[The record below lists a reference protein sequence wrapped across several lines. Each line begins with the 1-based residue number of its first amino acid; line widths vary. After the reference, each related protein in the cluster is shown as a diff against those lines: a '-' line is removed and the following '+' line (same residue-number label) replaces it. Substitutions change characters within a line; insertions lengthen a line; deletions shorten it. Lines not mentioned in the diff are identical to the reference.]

1 MRQNIFFENKV
12 CLNARIVDKIH
23 ARFMSQPTDFIL
35 IKNGRIIDPANGTDK
50 VGNVAVA
57 NGKIVATLT
66 PEQESQARVIDASGK
81 IVAPGFVDLN
91 AHLYQPGKTAR
102 ETFASGTT
110 AAAAGG
116 FTTVVCSPDEKICI
130 DNAGTVRLIKELT
143 DADAIVSVLPAG
155 NITLGGKGESLAP
168 VGTLKKAGC
177 IAITDSTGGVSNNEI
192 MRCALDYSKM
202 FDIAVFDHCQDSS
215 MTTTGVMH
223 AGAEALHLGLR
234 GLPRAA
240 EDIVVS
246 SDILLCE
253 ATHSR
258 LHLQHIS
265 SGRSVELIRE
275 AKKLG
280 TKITAEVSP
289 QHLLLT
295 DKDIGDYDTNKKI
308 NPPLREES
316 DRRALIA
323 GLKDGTIDAI
333 ASDHTPRTPTEK
345 DCEFDYAPFG
355 VIALETA
362 LATTLEA
369 LYASGEM
376 PLPQIVEKL
385 TSAPAKILGID
396 AGTLSV
402 GANADIVVFDA
413 DAEWTPTADALK
425 SNSRNCAV
433 LGRKLHGRVLTTICH
448 GKIVYEA

>member
-1 MRQNIFFENKV
+1 ME
-12 CLNARIVDKIH
+12 H
-23 ARFMSQPTDFIL
+23 PDFIL
-35 IKNGRIIDPANGTDK
+35 VKNGLIIDPANGRER
-50 VGNVAVA
+50 VGDIAIA
-57 NGKIVATLT
+57 HGKIVAELT
-66 PEQESQARVIDASGK
+66 AEQEAQAQILDASGK
-81 IVAPGFVDLN
+81 VVAPGLVDLN
-91 AHLYQPGKTAR
+91 AHIYQPGKTAR
-102 ETFASGTT
+102 ETFASGTA

-116 FTTVVCSPDEKICI
+116 FTTIVCTPDENICI
-130 DNAGTVRLIKELT
+130 DNAGTVRLVKELI
-143 DADAIVSVLPAG
+143 DADACISVLPAG

-168 VGTLKKAGC
+168 IGALKKAGC
-177 IAITDSTGGVSNNEI
+177 VAITDSVGGLVNNEI

-215 MTTTGVMH
+215 MTQTGVMH
-223 AGAEALHLGLR
+223 MGAESLHLGLR

-253 ATHSR
+253 STRSR

-316 DRRALIA
+316 DRRALVD

-333 ASDHTPRTPTEK
+333 SSDHSPRTPTEK

-355 VIALETA
+355 VISLETA
-362 LATTLEA
+362 LAVSLEA
-369 LYASGEM
+369 LYHSGAM
-376 PLPQIVEKL
+376 TLPQIIEKW
-385 TSAPAKILGID
+385 TVAPARILGIP
-396 AGTLSV
+396 AGTLSI
-402 GANADIVVFDA
+402 GADA
-413 DAEWTPTADALK
+413 DVVIFDPNSEWIPDAENLR
-425 SNSRNCAV
+425 SNSKNCAV
-433 LGRKLHGRVLTTICH
+433 LGRKLRGQVAATICK
-448 GKIVYEA
+448 GKIVFSRKD

>member
-1 MRQNIFFENKV
+1 
-12 CLNARIVDKIH
+12 
-23 ARFMSQPTDFIL
+23 MSTPDFIL
-35 IKNGRIIDPANGTDK
+35 IKNGTVIDPANAK
-50 VGNVAVA
+50 NAVGDVAVA
-57 NGKIVATLT
+57 FGKIVSGLT
-66 PEQESQARVIDASGK
+66 PAQAAAARVIDAAGK

-91 AHLYQPGKTAR
+91 AHIYQPGKTAR
-102 ETFASGTT
+102 ETFASGTA

-116 FTTVVCSPDEKICI
+116 WTTLVCTPDEKICI
-130 DNAGTVRLIKELT
+130 DNAGTVRLVKELV
-143 DADAIVSVLPAG
+143 DADARVRVLPAG

-168 VGTLKKAGC
+168 VGALKKAGC
-177 IAITDSTGGVSNNEI
+177 VAITDSVGGLVNNEI

-215 MTTTGVMH
+215 MTASGVMH
-223 AGAEALHLGLR
+223 AGAESLHLGLR

-253 ATHSR
+253 ATGAR

-295 DKDIGDYDTNKKI
+295 DKDVGDYDTNKKI

-323 GLKDGTIDAI
+323 GLKDGTLDAV
-333 ASDHTPRTPTEK
+333 ASDHSPRTPTEK

-355 VIALETA
+355 VISLETA
-362 LATTLEA
+362 LGVVLEA
-369 LYASGEM
+369 LFHSGEM
-376 PLPQIVEKL
+376 TLPQIVEKL
-385 TSAPAKILGID
+385 TAAPAKILGIGV
-396 AGTLSV
+396 GTLSE
-402 GANADIVVFDA
+402 GAPADIVIFDA
-413 DAEWTPTADALK
+413 NEEWTPTADALV
-425 SNSRNCAV
+425 SNSKNCAV
-433 LGRKLHGRVLTTICH
+433 LGRRLRGRVCMTICG
-448 GKIVYEA
+448 GKIVFER

>member
-1 MRQNIFFENKV
+1 MK
-12 CLNARIVDKIH
+12 H
-23 ARFMSQPTDFIL
+23 PDFIL
-35 IKNGRIIDPANGTDK
+35 IKNGLIIDPANSVEA
-50 VGNVAVA
+50 VGDLAVA
-57 NGKIVATLT
+57 YGKIVPALT
-66 PEQESQARVIDASGK
+66 PEQEARACIIDASGK
-81 IVAPGFVDLN
+81 TVAPGLVDLN
-91 AHLYQPGKTAR
+91 AHIYQPGKTAR
-102 ETFASGTT
+102 ETFASGTA

-116 FTTVVCSPDEKICI
+116 FTTVVCTPDENICV
-130 DNAGTVRLIKELT
+130 DNAGTVRLVKELIDK
-143 DADAIVSVLPAG
+143 DACINVLPAG

-168 VGTLKKAGC
+168 IGALKKAGC
-177 IAITDSTGGVSNNEI
+177 VAITDSVGGLVNNEI

-223 AGAEALHLGLR
+223 MGAEALHLGLR

-240 EDIVVS
+240 EDIVVA

-253 ATHSR
+253 STRSR

-265 SGRSVELIRE
+265 SGRSVELIRD

-289 QHLLLT
+289 QHLFLT

-316 DRRALIA
+316 DRKALVA

-333 ASDHTPRTPTEK
+333 SSDHSPRTPTEK

-355 VIALETA
+355 VISLETT
-362 LATTLEA
+362 LAVALEA
-369 LYASGEM
+369 LYHSGEM
-376 PLPQIVEKL
+376 TLSQVLEKL
-385 TSAPAKILGID
+385 TLAPAKILGIP

-402 GANADIVVFDA
+402 GADADIVIFDPNSEWIPE
-413 DAEWTPTADALK
+413 AETLK
-425 SNSRNCAV
+425 SNAKNCAV
-433 LGRKLHGRVLTTICH
+433 LGRKLHGRVTTTICK
-448 GKIVYEA
+448 GKLVFQA

>member
-1 MRQNIFFENKV
+1 MT
-12 CLNARIVDKIH
+12 H
-23 ARFMSQPTDFIL
+23 PDFIL
-35 IKNGRIIDPANGTDK
+35 IKNGLIIDPANGREA
-50 VGNVAVA
+50 VGELAVA
-57 NGKIVATLT
+57 HGKIVPALT
-66 PEQESQARVIDASGK
+66 PEQEAQACIIDATGK
-81 IVAPGFVDLN
+81 VVSPGLVDLN
-91 AHLYQPGKTAR
+91 AHIYQPGKTAR
-102 ETFASGTT
+102 ETFASGTA

-116 FTTVVCSPDEKICI
+116 FTTIVCTPDEKICI
-130 DNAGTVRLIKELT
+130 DNAGTVRLVKELI
-143 DADAIVSVLPAG
+143 DADACVTVLPAG

-168 VGTLKKAGC
+168 IGALKKAGC
-177 IAITDSTGGVSNNEI
+177 VAITDSVGGLVNNEI

-202 FDIAVFDHCQDSS
+202 FDVAVFDHCQDSS
-215 MTTTGVMH
+215 MTATGVMH
-223 AGAEALHLGLR
+223 MGAEALHLGLR

-253 ATHSR
+253 STSSR

-265 SGRSVELIRE
+265 SGRSVELIRD

-289 QHLLLT
+289 QHLFLT

-333 ASDHTPRTPTEK
+333 SSDHSPRTPTEK

-355 VIALETA
+355 VISLETA
-362 LATTLEA
+362 LAVSLEA
-369 LYASGEM
+369 LYHCGEM
-376 PLPQIVEKL
+376 TLPQVLEKL
-385 TSAPAKILGID
+385 TVAPAKILGIP
-396 AGTLSV
+396 AGTLSN
-402 GANADIVVFDA
+402 GADADIMIFDPNEEWIPEA
-413 DAEWTPTADALK
+413 DSLK

-433 LGRKLHGRVLTTICH
+433 LGRKLRGRVVTTVCK
-448 GKIVYEA
+448 GKIVFRT

>member
-1 MRQNIFFENKV
+1 
-12 CLNARIVDKIH
+12 
-23 ARFMSQPTDFIL
+23 MSTPDFIL
-35 IKNGRIIDPANGTDK
+35 IKNGTVIDPANAK
-50 VGNVAVA
+50 NAVGDVAVA
-57 NGKIVATLT
+57 FGKIVSGLT
-66 PEQESQARVIDASGK
+66 PEQAAAARVIDAAGK

-91 AHLYQPGKTAR
+91 AHIYQPGKTAR
-102 ETFASGTT
+102 ETFASGTA

-116 FTTVVCSPDEKICI
+116 WTTLVCTPDEKICI
-130 DNAGTVRLIKELT
+130 DNAGTVRLVKELV
-143 DADAIVSVLPAG
+143 DADARVRVLPAG

-168 VGTLKKAGC
+168 VGALKKAGC
-177 IAITDSTGGVSNNEI
+177 AAITDSVGGLVNNEI

-215 MTTTGVMH
+215 MTASGVMH
-223 AGAEALHLGLR
+223 AGAESLHLGLR

-253 ATHSR
+253 ATGAR

-295 DKDIGDYDTNKKI
+295 DKDVGDYDTNKKI

-323 GLKDGTIDAI
+323 GLKDGTLDAV
-333 ASDHTPRTPTEK
+333 ASDHSPRTPTEK

-355 VIALETA
+355 VISLETA
-362 LATTLEA
+362 LGVVLEA
-369 LYASGEM
+369 LFHSGEM
-376 PLPQIVEKL
+376 TLPQIVEKL
-385 TSAPAKILGID
+385 TAAPAKILGIG
-396 AGTLSV
+396 AGTLSE
-402 GANADIVVFDA
+402 GAPADIVIFDA
-413 DAEWTPTADALK
+413 NEEWTPTADALV
-425 SNSRNCAV
+425 SNSKNCAV
-433 LGRKLHGRVLTTICH
+433 LGRRLRGRVCMTICG
-448 GKIVYEA
+448 GKIVFER

>member
-1 MRQNIFFENKV
+1 
-12 CLNARIVDKIH
+12 
-23 ARFMSQPTDFIL
+23 MSTPDFIL
-35 IKNGRIIDPANGTDK
+35 IKNGTVIDPANAK
-50 VGNVAVA
+50 NAVGDVAVA
-57 NGKIVATLT
+57 FGKIVSGLT
-66 PEQESQARVIDASGK
+66 PEQAAAARVIDAAGK

-91 AHLYQPGKTAR
+91 AHIYQPGKTAR
-102 ETFASGTT
+102 ETFASGTA

-116 FTTVVCSPDEKICI
+116 WTTLVCTPDEKICI
-130 DNAGTVRLIKELT
+130 DNAGTVRLVKELV
-143 DADAIVSVLPAG
+143 DADARVRVLPAG

-168 VGTLKKAGC
+168 VGALKKAGC
-177 IAITDSTGGVSNNEI
+177 VAITDSVGGLVNNEI

-215 MTTTGVMH
+215 MTASGVMH
-223 AGAEALHLGLR
+223 AGAESLHLGLR

-253 ATHSR
+253 ATGAR

-295 DKDIGDYDTNKKI
+295 DKDVGDYDTNKKI

-323 GLKDGTIDAI
+323 GLKDGTLDAV
-333 ASDHTPRTPTEK
+333 ASDHSPRTPTEK

-355 VIALETA
+355 VISLETA
-362 LATTLEA
+362 LGVVLEA
-369 LYASGEM
+369 LFHSGEM
-376 PLPQIVEKL
+376 TLPQIVEKL
-385 TSAPAKILGID
+385 TAAPAKILGIG
-396 AGTLSV
+396 AGTLSE
-402 GANADIVVFDA
+402 GAPADIVIFDA
-413 DAEWTPTADALK
+413 NEEWTPTADALV
-425 SNSRNCAV
+425 SNSKNCAV
-433 LGRKLHGRVLTTICH
+433 LGRRLRGRVCVTICG
-448 GKIVYEA
+448 GKIVFER

>member
-1 MRQNIFFENKV
+1 
-12 CLNARIVDKIH
+12 
-23 ARFMSQPTDFIL
+23 MSHPDFIL
-35 IKNGRIIDPANGTDK
+35 IKNGRIIDPANGRDETGDL
-50 VGNVAVA
+50 AVA
-57 NGKIVATLT
+57 DGKIVPALT
-66 PEQESQARVIDASGK
+66 PEQAKQALVIDAAGK
-81 IVAPGFVDLN
+81 VVAPGFVDLN

-102 ETFASGTT
+102 ETFASGT
-110 AAAAGG
+110 ASAAAGG
-116 FTTVVCSPDEKICI
+116 FTTVVCTPDDKICI
-130 DNAGTVRLIKELT
+130 DNAGTVRLVKELI
-143 DADAIVSVLPAG
+143 DADACVHVLPAG
-155 NITLGGKGESLAP
+155 NITIGGKGESLAP
-168 VGTLKKAGC
+168 VGALKKAGC
-177 IAITDSTGGVSNNEI
+177 VAITDSVGGLVNNEI

-223 AGAEALHLGLR
+223 MGAESLHLGLR

-240 EDIVVS
+240 EDIVVA

-253 ATHSR
+253 ATRSR

-295 DKDIGDYDTNKKI
+295 DKDVGDYDTNKKI
-308 NPPLREES
+308 NPPLREEC

-333 ASDHTPRTPTEK
+333 ASDHSPRTPTEK

-369 LYASGEM
+369 LYRSREM
-376 PLPQIVEKL
+376 TLPQIVEKL
-385 TSAPAKILGID
+385 TCAPAKILGIN
-396 AGTLSV
+396 AGTLTV
-402 GANADIVVFDA
+402 GAAADIVVFSPDEA
-413 DAEWTPTADALK
+413 WTPEAKSLR
-425 SNSRNCAV
+425 SNSENCAV
-433 LGRKLHGRVLTTICH
+433 LGRELHGRVSVTICG
-448 GKIVYEA
+448 GKIVFENGKN

>member
-1 MRQNIFFENKV
+1 
-12 CLNARIVDKIH
+12 
-23 ARFMSQPTDFIL
+23 MSHSDFIL
-35 IKNGRIIDPANGTDK
+35 VRNGLIIDPANGREERGDL
-50 VGNVAVA
+50 AVA
-57 NGKIVATLT
+57 DGKIVAALT
-66 PEQESQARVIDASGK
+66 PEQAARARVIDARGNV
-81 IVAPGFVDLN
+81 VAPGFVDLN

-102 ETFASGTT
+102 ETFASGTA

-116 FTTVVCSPDEKICI
+116 FTTVVCTPDDKICV
-130 DNAGTVRLIKELT
+130 DNAGTVRLVKELI
-143 DADAIVSVLPAG
+143 DADARVKVLPAG

-168 VGTLKKAGC
+168 IGALKKAGC
-177 IAITDSTGGVSNNEI
+177 VAITDSVGGLVNNEI

-215 MTTTGVMH
+215 MTATGVMH
-223 AGAEALHLGLR
+223 LGEESLHLGLR

-240 EDIVVS
+240 EDIVVA

-253 ATHSR
+253 ATRSR

-280 TKITAEVSP
+280 TKISAEVSP

-295 DKDIGDYDTNKKI
+295 DKDVGDYDTNKKI

-333 ASDHTPRTPTEK
+333 ASDHSPRTPTEK

-355 VIALETA
+355 VISLETA
-362 LATTLEA
+362 LAVSLEA
-369 LYASGEM
+369 LFRSGEM
-376 PLPQIVEKL
+376 TLPQIVEKL
-385 TSAPAKILGID
+385 APAPAKILGIPT
-396 AGTLSV
+396 GTLSV
-402 GANADIVVFDA
+402 GADADIVIFDPN
-413 DAEWTPTADALK
+413 AEWTPRADALK
-425 SNSRNCAV
+425 SNSKNCAV
-433 LGRKLHGRVLTTICH
+433 LGRTLHGRVLATICG
-448 GKIVYEA
+448 GKIVFENSAA

>member
-1 MRQNIFFENKV
+1 
-12 CLNARIVDKIH
+12 
-23 ARFMSQPTDFIL
+23 MSHPDCIL
-35 IKNGRIIDPANGTDK
+35 IRNGRVIDPASGRDEI
-50 VGNVAVA
+50 GDLAVA
-57 NGKIVATLT
+57 DGKIVSALT
-66 PEQESQARVIDASGK
+66 PEQAERARVIDATGK
-81 IVAPGFVDLN
+81 VIAPGFVDLN

-102 ETFASGTT
+102 ETFASGTA

-116 FTTVVCSPDEKICI
+116 FTTVVCTPDDKICI
-130 DNAGTVRLIKELT
+130 DNAGTVRLVKELV
-143 DADAIVSVLPAG
+143 DADARVNVLPAG

-168 VGTLKKAGC
+168 VGALKKAGC
-177 IAITDSTGGVSNNEI
+177 VAITDSVGGVVNNEI

-215 MTTTGVMH
+215 MTATGVMH
-223 AGAEALHLGLR
+223 MGAEALHLGLR

-240 EDIVVS
+240 EDIVVA

-253 ATHSR
+253 ATRAR

-295 DKDIGDYDTNKKI
+295 DKDVGDYDTNKKI

-316 DRRALIA
+316 DRLALVA

-333 ASDHTPRTPTEK
+333 ASDHSPRTPTEK

-355 VIALETA
+355 VISLETA
-362 LATTLEA
+362 LAVSLEA
-369 LYASGEM
+369 LYRSGEM
-376 PLPQIVEKL
+376 TLPQIVEKL
-385 TSAPAKILGID
+385 TCAPAKILGID
-396 AGTLSV
+396 AGTLAV
-402 GANADIVVFDA
+402 GAAADVVVFDP
-413 DAEWTPTADALK
+413 DAEWTPDADALK
-425 SNSRNCAV
+425 SNSKNCAV
-433 LGRKLHGRVLTTICH
+433 LGRVLHGRVLATLCG
-448 GKIVYEA
+448 GKAVYDAIGE

>member
-1 MRQNIFFENKV
+1 MK
-12 CLNARIVDKIH
+12 H
-23 ARFMSQPTDFIL
+23 PDFIL
-35 IKNGRIIDPANGTDK
+35 IKNGLIIDPANAVEA
-50 VGNVAVA
+50 VGDLAVA
-57 NGKIVATLT
+57 HGKIVPALT
-66 PEQESQARVIDASGK
+66 PEQELRACIIDASGK
-81 IVAPGFVDLN
+81 TVAPGLVDLN
-91 AHLYQPGKTAR
+91 AHIYQPGKTAR
-102 ETFASGTT
+102 ETFASGTA

-116 FTTVVCSPDEKICI
+116 FTTVVCTPDENICV
-130 DNAGTVRLIKELT
+130 DNAGTVRLVKELIDK
-143 DADAIVSVLPAG
+143 DACINVLPAG

-168 VGTLKKAGC
+168 IGALKKAGC
-177 IAITDSTGGVSNNEI
+177 VAITDSVGGLVNNEI

-223 AGAEALHLGLR
+223 MGYEALHLGLR

-240 EDIVVS
+240 EDIVVA

-253 ATHSR
+253 STCSR

-265 SGRSVELIRE
+265 SGRSVELIRD

-289 QHLLLT
+289 QHLFLT

-316 DRRALIA
+316 DRKALIA

-333 ASDHTPRTPTEK
+333 SSDHSPRTPTEK

-355 VIALETA
+355 VISLETT
-362 LATTLEA
+362 LAVALEA
-369 LYASGEM
+369 LYHSGEM
-376 PLPQIVEKL
+376 TLSQVLEKL
-385 TSAPAKILGID
+385 TLAPAKILGIT

-402 GANADIVVFDA
+402 GADADIVIFDPNEEWIPE
-413 DAEWTPTADALK
+413 AENLK
-425 SNSRNCAV
+425 SNAKNCAV
-433 LGRKLHGRVLTTICH
+433 LGSKLHGRVRTTICK
-448 GKIVYEA
+448 GKLVFQA

>member
-1 MRQNIFFENKV
+1 
-12 CLNARIVDKIH
+12 
-23 ARFMSQPTDFIL
+23 MSTPDFIL
-35 IKNGRIIDPANGTDK
+35 IKNGTVIDPANAK
-50 VGNVAVA
+50 NAVGDVAVA
-57 NGKIVATLT
+57 FGKIVSGLT
-66 PEQESQARVIDASGK
+66 PEQAAAARVIDAAGK

-91 AHLYQPGKTAR
+91 AHIYQPGKTAR
-102 ETFASGTT
+102 ETFASGTA

-116 FTTVVCSPDEKICI
+116 WTTLVCTPDEKICI
-130 DNAGTVRLIKELT
+130 DNAGTVRLVKELV
-143 DADAIVSVLPAG
+143 DADARVRVLPAG

-168 VGTLKKAGC
+168 VGALKKAGC
-177 IAITDSTGGVSNNEI
+177 VAITDSVGGLVNNEI

-215 MTTTGVMH
+215 MTASGVMH
-223 AGAEALHLGLR
+223 AGAESLHLGLR

-253 ATHSR
+253 ATGAR

-295 DKDIGDYDTNKKI
+295 DKDVGDYDTNKKI

-323 GLKDGTIDAI
+323 GLKDGTLDAV
-333 ASDHTPRTPTEK
+333 ASDHSPRTPTEK

-355 VIALETA
+355 VISLETA
-362 LATTLEA
+362 LGVVLEA
-369 LYASGEM
+369 LFHSGEM
-376 PLPQIVEKL
+376 TLPQIVEKL
-385 TSAPAKILGID
+385 TAAPAKILGIG
-396 AGTLSV
+396 AGTLSE
-402 GANADIVVFDA
+402 GAPADIVIFDA
-413 DAEWTPTADALK
+413 TEEWTPTADALV
-425 SNSRNCAV
+425 SNSKNCAV
-433 LGRKLHGRVLTTICH
+433 LGRRLRGRVCMTICG
-448 GKIVYEA
+448 GKIVFER